1 MKSWSVWHVWN
12 SSLTR
17 SFYLNAVHPSS
28 FIPHPSSL
36 ILHPSSLI
44 LSFSFRT
51 LVQRITAFAVKV
63 AKVFSLDE
71 IETRAR
77 DVSQQVDDLLMLDG
91 SAAGLRH
98 EPAAPVIRTEGF
110 RVTAGP
116 DLHAA
121 VADHHQL

>member
-1 MKSWSVWHVWN
+1 MKSWSVWHVLN

-17 SFYLNAVHPSS
+17 SFYLNAFHPSS
-28 FIPHPSSL
+28 FIP
-36 ILHPSSLI
+36 HPSSLI

-77 DVSQQVDDLLMLDG
+77 DASQQVDDLLMLDG

-121 VADHHQL
+121 VADHHQP

>member
-1 MKSWSVWHVWN
+1 MKSWSVWHVLN

-17 SFYLNAVHPSS
+17 SFLLNAFHPSS
-28 FIPHPSSL
+28 FIPHPC
-36 ILHPSSLI
+36 
-44 LSFSFRT
+44 FSFRA

-77 DVSQQVDDLLMLDG
+77 DPSQQVDDLLMLDG

-98 EPAAPVIRTEGF
+98 EPAAPVIRTHGF
-110 RVTAGP
+110 PVTAGP
-116 DLHAA
+116 HLHAPVSYHPLLYIA
-121 VADHHQL
+121 